1 MAVTWLEET
10 LELAMLQLLPDLL
23 TDGLRYGLGDAA
35 KFITD
40 LDRYGLQDVIAVLLG
55 DDLEAFSNR
64 F

>member
-1 MAVTWLEET
+1 MAVTWLVDT
-10 LELAMLQLLPDLL
+10 LELAMLQLLPDLVI
-23 TDGLRYGLGDAA
+23 DGLRYGLCDAA

-40 LDRYGLQDVIAVLLG
+40 LDRYGLQDVIADLLG